1 MLVAQTI
8 WCLHEI
14 ILALR
19 LGIASEITRERTD
32 EYATFLLD
40 GMNISLFRPYP
51 IQFLLCVYIYYIF
64 IIKVYYTVYLLVMF
78 PSLLLRK
85 LRNHPGRALAQPGE
99 IYESVVRCTD
109 FTATSVD
116 RF

>member
-19 LGIASEITRERTD
+19 LGIASEMTRERTD

-51 IQFLLCVYIYYIF
+51 IQFLQCIYIYIKCIYIYIF
-64 IIKVYYTVYLLVMF
+64 IIKV
-78 PSLLLRK
+78 
-85 LRNHPGRALAQPGE
+85 
-99 IYESVVRCTD
+99 
-109 FTATSVD
+109 
-116 RF
+116 

>member
-19 LGIASEITRERTD
+19 LGIASEMTRERTD

-51 IQFLLCVYIYYIF
+51 IQFLLCIYICIYIYIHPESLRRTLKNGSQIYIED
-64 IIKVYYTVYLLVMF
+64 M
-78 PSLLLRK
+78 
-85 LRNHPGRALAQPGE
+85 N
-99 IYESVVRCTD
+99 
-109 FTATSVD
+109 
-116 RF
+116 